1 MSCQICQ
8 EDLSGALMVR
18 PCCQTTVHTL
28 CGIKNLGS
36 QLMNGY
42 TAHCSCGS
50 LQYTTAPDY
59 DDSVSLP
66 DTPAFVEA
74 VKNCNKFRILASK
87 ASIQF
92 KRLVR
97 EKKKLFSEQIENHF
111 QTIKAIKKA
120 EIADIRS
127 SDIFKAYNKTQSTY
141 KKAYTKII
149 RDFHLN
155 TFACRRKLRLRLN
168 DMRSIWRRNGSSI
181 IAYAFRRRI

>member
-1 MSCQICQ
+1 
-8 EDLSGALMVR
+8 MVR

-50 LQYTTAPDY
+50 LQYTTSPDY
-59 DDSVSLP
+59 DDPVTLP

-92 KRLVR
+92 KRLMR
-97 EKKKLFSEQIENHF
+97 EKKKLFSEQTAHHF

-149 RDFHLN
+149 REFHLN
-155 TFACRRKLRLRLN
+155 TFAYRRQLRLQLNDKRHLFRLN
-168 DMRSIWRRNGSSI
+168 GSLML
-181 IAYAFRRRI
+181 AHAFRRRI